1 MTENVKKLDN
11 FSKNNLAENNEFIF
25 ASINNFKQ
33 ISNHCKMY
41 ADESSVNCVNDCK
54 FEPKKG

>member
-1 MTENVKKLDN
+1 MKKLDN